1 MLALSLLL
9 VQQEKLDNIVRFI
22 ADAVESL
29 GPLTTK
35 GMFFDGRWQG
45 TRLADT
51 PSALVSPPD
60 GFSTEAGPTGEGPVA
75 VADSA
80 WSWAYSLSTAYGPV
94 GYLVVG
100 AAVPPPDSQQFLLRI
115 LAQQAGVALANAR
128 LRARERE
135 HAAELGAA
143 NLALRRSIEIHDRL
157 TKVALGDEG
166 QQGIAQAVHELTD
179 RPVAIEDRFGNLQ
192 AWAGPGRP
200 DPYPRDGLTSRDKLL
215 ARAMGATAPVR
226 EGTRILSVAR
236 LDGKPAGVLVVYDR
250 AETAGDAERMAIEHA
265 TTVLTMEI
273 SRLQALA
280 QQDARLRTSLV
291 LDLVSGTDPDP
302 AALLSR
308 AQALG
313 YDLGRPH
320 RVVMVEAHA
329 ADQDS
334 ETFSRAVGRAAAAL
348 RVGELTAT
356 HLRGVIVLADRE
368 VPWEQFRARVVV
380 ELHGRRCRVGV
391 GDVCTELVDFSRSAQ
406 EADLALRM
414 QKEAGGPERVTLF
427 DELGVYKVLA
437 MSGDTAAMER
447 FVAEWLGR
455 LIDYDS
461 RHGAALVLT
470 LSEYLDC
477 GGNYDATA
485 GALSVHRSTIKY
497 RLKRIREISGQDISL
512 PDTQFNLQ
520 VATHAWRTL
529 RAMRMS

>member
-9 VQQEKLDNIVRFI
+9 VQQEKLANIVAFI

-29 GPLTTK
+29 GALTTK
-35 GMFFDGRWQG
+35 GMFFDGRWQE
-45 TRLADT
+45 TRPADA
-51 PSALVSPPD
+51 PSAVAGPPE
-60 GFSTEAGPTGEGPVA
+60 GFSAGAGPAGDGPVA
-75 VADSA
+75 VADSS

-100 AAVPPPDSQQFLLRI
+100 AAVRPPDSQQFLLRV

-128 LRARERE
+128 LRSRERE

-143 NLALRRSIEIHDRL
+143 NLALRHSIQIHDRL

-166 QQGIAQAVHELTD
+166 QQGIAQAVYELTD

-200 DPYPRDGLTSRDKLL
+200 DPYPRDEPTARDELL
-215 ARAMGATAPVR
+215 GRATAATAPVR

-236 LDGKPAGVLVVYDR
+236 LDGRPAGVLVVHDR
-250 AETAGDAERMAIEHA
+250 AGTAGDAERMAIEHA
-265 TTVLTMEI
+265 TTVLAMEI

-291 LDLVSGTDPDP
+291 LDLVSGTDADP
-302 AALLSR
+302 ATLLSR

-329 ADQDS
+329 ADQDI
-334 ETFSRAVGRAAAAL
+334 EAFSRAVGRAAAAL
-348 RVGELTAT
+348 RVGGLTAM

-368 VPWEQFRARVVV
+368 MPWEQFRARVVV
-380 ELHGRRCRVGV
+380 ELHGGRCRVGV
-391 GDVCTELVDFSRSAQ
+391 GDVCAELAEFSRSAQ

-437 MSGDTAAMER
+437 MSGDTGAMER

-461 RHGAALVLT
+461 RHGTALVLT

-485 GALSVHRSTIKY
+485 GALSVHRSTLKY
-497 RLKRIREISGQDISL
+497 RLKRIREISGQDIGL

-529 RAMRMS
+529 RAMRSS

>member
-1 MLALSLLL
+1 
-9 VQQEKLDNIVRFI
+9 
-22 ADAVESL
+22 
-29 GPLTTK
+29 
-35 GMFFDGRWQG
+35 
-45 TRLADT
+45 
-51 PSALVSPPD
+51 
-60 GFSTEAGPTGEGPVA
+60 
-75 VADSA
+75 
-80 WSWAYSLSTAYGPV
+80 
-94 GYLVVG
+94 
-100 AAVPPPDSQQFLLRI
+100 
-115 LAQQAGVALANAR
+115 
-128 LRARERE
+128 
-135 HAAELGAA
+135 
-143 NLALRRSIEIHDRL
+143 
-157 TKVALGDEG
+157 
-166 QQGIAQAVHELTD
+166 
-179 RPVAIEDRFGNLQ
+179 
-192 AWAGPGRP
+192 
-200 DPYPRDGLTSRDKLL
+200 
-215 ARAMGATAPVR
+215 
-226 EGTRILSVAR
+226 
-236 LDGKPAGVLVVYDR
+236 
-250 AETAGDAERMAIEHA
+250 
-265 TTVLTMEI
+265 MEI

>member
-9 VQQEKLDNIVRFI
+9 AQQEKLDNIVHFI

-35 GMFFDGRWQG
+35 GMFFDGRWQE
-45 TRLADT
+45 TRLADA
-51 PSALVSPPD
+51 PSALAGPPE
-60 GFSTEAGPTGEGPVA
+60 GFSMEAGPTGEGPVA
-75 VADSA
+75 VADSP
-80 WSWAYSLSTAYGPV
+80 WSWSYSLSTPYGPV

-100 AAVPPPDSQQFLLRI
+100 AAAPPPDSQQFLLRV
-115 LAQQAGVALANAR
+115 LAQQAGVALTSAR

-135 HAAELGAA
+135 HAADLSAA
-143 NLALRRSIEIHDRL
+143 NLALRHSVDIHDRL
-157 TKVALGDEG
+157 TRAALGDEG

-200 DPYPRDGLTSRDKLL
+200 DPYPKDEPTARDKLL
-215 ARAMGATAPVR
+215 ARAMAATAPLR

-236 LDGKPAGVLVVYDR
+236 LEGRPAGMLVVHDY
-250 AETAGDAERMAIEHA
+250 AETAGEAERMAIEHA

-280 QQDARLRTSLV
+280 QQDARLRTGLV

-308 AQALG
+308 AQGLG

-320 RVVMVEAHA
+320 RVVMVEAHT
-329 ADQDS
+329 ADQDT
-334 ETFSRAVGRAAAAL
+334 EAFSRAVGRAASAL
-348 RVGELTAT
+348 RVGGLTAM
-356 HLRGVIVLADRE
+356 HLHGVIVLADRE
-368 VPWEQFRARVVV
+368 TPWEQFRARVVV
-380 ELHGRRCRVGV
+380 ELHGGRCRVGV
-391 GDVCTELVDFSRSAQ
+391 GGVCAELVEFSRSSQ

-414 QKEAGGPERVTLF
+414 QKEAGGPDRVTLF

-447 FVAEWLGR
+447 FVADWLDR
-455 LIDYDS
+455 LLEYDS
-461 RHGAALVLT
+461 LHGTVLVLT

-485 GALSVHRSTIKY
+485 KAMSVHRSTVKY
-497 RLKRIREISGQDISL
+497 RLKRIRQISGQDIGL
-512 PDTQFNLQ
+512 PDIQFNLQ

-529 RAMRMS
+529 RAMRTS